1 MWAGVARQRS
11 VQLAQPHLQ
20 NATHNLH
27 GRANWRFFK
36 GINIKIM
43 SKTLIPVF
51 DVHPPEVV
59 VEKAVDRRLAKSIF
73 VRHNRSNVIVDKV
86 AVDGV
91 AVDDDGGEGDEGAVD
106 DVLEVVEADAVGRLR
121 LCQCRLRVAGYRWHV
136 VDDGGTPVSLFPSN
150 PGKAAGI

>member
-1 MWAGVARQRS
+1 
-11 VQLAQPHLQ
+11 
-20 NATHNLH
+20 
-27 GRANWRFFK
+27 
-36 GINIKIM
+36 M

-59 VEKAVDRRLAKSIF
+59 VEKAVHRRLAKSIF

-86 AVDGV
+86 ALDGV

>member
-1 MWAGVARQRS
+1 
-11 VQLAQPHLQ
+11 
-20 NATHNLH
+20 
-27 GRANWRFFK
+27 
-36 GINIKIM
+36 M

-106 DVLEVVEADAVGRLR
+106 DVLEVVEADAVGRL
-121 LCQCRLRVAGYRWHV
+121 
-136 VDDGGTPVSLFPSN
+136 
-150 PGKAAGI
+150 